1 MGFRSI
7 ALQGSNDCQILIN
20 PEMDNRN
27 SAMPYSPS
35 PRPGQTATGSL
46 NHILRHSP
54 TPPLPPQTL
63 SKQKKRRNALVERL
77 EEISSNFALHR
88 DDYYRKQLQTLQ
100 FDINYINRAQPYE
113 NAPLNDIH
121 SDIFNEMISSLTAN
135 TGEAHRASAGGSR
148 MPDMEVPPRAGIW
161 ASKYAQEINDAMEE
175 RDAQLTLVAVWIN
188 QLYIIRTVDEPL
200 SDITDVGETQRRS
213 R

>member
-1 MGFRSI
+1 M
-7 ALQGSNDCQILIN
+7 
-20 PEMDNRN
+20 ENRN

-35 PRPGQTATGSL
+35 PRPGQTASGSL
-46 NHILRHSP
+46 NLILRHSA
-54 TPPLPPQTL
+54 TPPLPPQTV

-113 NAPLNDIH
+113 NAPLNDLH
-121 SDIFNEMISSLTAN
+121 SDIFNEMISSVTAN
-135 TGEAHRASAGGSR
+135 TGETHRASAGGSR

-161 ASKYAQEINDAMEE
+161 ASKYTQEINDAMEE

-188 QLYIIRTVDEPL
+188 QLQIIVTVNEPL
-200 SDITDVGETQRRS
+200 ADTT
-213 R
+213 

>member
-1 MGFRSI
+1 M
-7 ALQGSNDCQILIN
+7 
-20 PEMDNRN
+20 ENRN

-35 PRPGQTATGSL
+35 PRPGQIASGSL
-46 NHILRHSP
+46 NHILRHSA
-54 TPPLPPQTL
+54 TPPLPPQTV

-113 NAPLNDIH
+113 DSPLNDLH
-121 SDIFNEMISSLTAN
+121 SDIFNEMISSVTAN
-135 TGEAHRASAGGSR
+135 TGETHRSSAGGSR

-161 ASKYAQEINDAMEE
+161 ASKYTQEINDAMEE
-175 RDAQLTLVAVWIN
+175 RDAQLTLVAVRIN
-188 QLYIIRTVDEPL
+188 LLQIITIVNEPL
-200 SDITDVGETQRRS
+200 ANTT
-213 R
+213 